1 MREIGSLF
9 HSPRPARVCARQCAS
24 GFTLVELLVVIA
36 IIAVLAAILFPVFAQ
51 ARERAR
57 ITLCMNNL
65 KQLGTGFIMY
75 QQDYDGGFL
84 SQAALNVPF
93 YNDTSQADLPAC
105 CANNKPGGDTSSWA
119 REIFPYTK
127 NINILVCPSSP
138 DLTCHDSSDNQGN
151 VKYFGV
157 PTANSRTSYLYNGL
171 IDPGMFGDPP
181 AISTLAGV
189 HRPAELAVFVDN
201 AGPRSS
207 SSGVSPCYRQQPDMS
222 YTWSALAPG
231 GKNPHISRPQI
242 DIKGEDAR
250 HPDLSR
256 KSVPEL
262 PFNAVFADGHAK
274 FAVYPNSMDDDDLCL
289 SQYDVVPKISGRS
302 HPQRVHLQS
311 L

>member
-1 MREIGSLF
+1 M
-9 HSPRPARVCARQCAS
+9 
-24 GFTLVELLVVIA
+24 
-36 IIAVLAAILFPVFAQ
+36 FAQ

-119 REIFPYTK
+119 REVFPYTK

-171 IDPGMFGDPP
+171 IDPGMVGYPP
-181 AISTLAGV
+181 SIPNISGV

-207 SSGVSPCYRQQPDMS
+207 SSGVSPCWRQQPDTS
-222 YTWSALAPG
+222 YTWSVLGPG
-231 GKNPHISRPQI
+231 GKNPHMSRPEI
-242 DIKGEDAR
+242 DIRGEDAR
-250 HPDLSR
+250 HLDLSH

-274 FAVYPNSMDDDDLCL
+274 FALHPNAMDTMAFAYPNTMWF
-289 SQYDVVPKISGRS
+289 PKYRADPI
-302 HPQRVHLQS
+302 HNES
-311 L
+311 LYNPYKR